1 MNSSGDLQSLCLGL
15 LFILMRDALF
25 RTECITGGRRN
36 RRRNRRG
43 TVESGGDL
51 ILLSTVTEFDAA
63 PRPWL
68 YPSLLACVSEN
79 RRFPLDGSGWI
90 PALQCNTA
98 HLLGD
103 IGKHQ
108 SDITSSGRSQ
118 VWDPTWR

>member
-1 MNSSGDLQSLCLGL
+1 MLS
-15 LFILMRDALF
+15 AVA
-25 RTECITGGRRN
+25 EC
-36 RRRNRRG
+36 
-43 TVESGGDL
+43 
-51 ILLSTVTEFDAA
+51 DAA

-103 IGKHQ
+103 IGKHRF
-108 SDITSSGRSQ
+108 DITLSGKKPSLGPNLALKVGDLSQ
-118 VWDPTWR
+118 GEGGIESCPSPAPADNPARTNVRNQE